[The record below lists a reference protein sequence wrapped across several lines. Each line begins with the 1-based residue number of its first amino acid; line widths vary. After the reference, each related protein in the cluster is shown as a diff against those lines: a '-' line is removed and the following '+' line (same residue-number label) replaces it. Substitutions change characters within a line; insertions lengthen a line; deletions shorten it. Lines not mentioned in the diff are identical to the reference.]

1 MKDFLVL
8 IAIAAILTALISL
21 PLAFE
26 SHDTFCHTAT
36 NTLYFEATKTPVY
49 DMEGYP
55 ANCDVELLERLEG
68 LSDDGQPPEGSK

>member
-1 MKDFLVL
+1 MKDYFV
-8 IAIAAILTALISL
+8 TISL
-21 PLAFE
+21 IIISATLLALFGGNT
-26 SHDTFCHTAT
+26 TFCHTAT